1 MVKPVIIMAYPRP
14 QRHTDNQMARRRPD
28 FPVRLKTSYQAG
40 AERAVPLGAGIHYVL
55 LVW

>member
-14 QRHTDNQMARRRPD
+14 QRHKDNARRRPD
-28 FPVRLKTSYQAG
+28 FPIRLKTSYQAG